1 MGLWRSREI
10 KTDDSR
16 LPSATTAGKR
26 LDDSVDVGWVQEE
39 LLDDDKVEDDRIDDL
54 GGCSEW
60 TGTRV
65 NRGRDTRWFGIVIED
80 GDLDYGSV
88 V

>member
-26 LDDSVDVGWVQEE
+26 LDDIVDVGWVQEE
-39 LLDDDKVEDDRIDDL
+39 LLDDDKVGDDRIEDDL
-54 GGCSEW
+54 DGCSEW
-60 TGTRV
+60 T
-65 NRGRDTRWFGIVIED
+65 
-80 GDLDYGSV
+80 
-88 V
+88 

>member
-26 LDDSVDVGWVQEE
+26 LDDIVDVGLVQEE
-39 LLDDDKVEDDRIDDL
+39 LLDDDKVEDRIDDL
-54 GGCSEW
+54 DGCSRW

-65 NRGRDTRWFGIVIED
+65 NRDRDTRWFGIVMED
-80 GDLDYGSV
+80 GVGLGPLD
-88 V
+88 

>member
-39 LLDDDKVEDDRIDDL
+39 LLDDDKVEDRIDDL
-54 GGCSEW
+54 DGCSRW

-65 NRGRDTRWFGIVIED
+65 NRGRDIRWFGLVIED

>member
-26 LDDSVDVGWVQEE
+26 LDDIVDVGW
-39 LLDDDKVEDDRIDDL
+39 L
-54 GGCSEW
+54 GVGGT
-60 TGTRV
+60 TG
-65 NRGRDTRWFGIVIED
+65 
-80 GDLDYGSV
+80 
-88 V
+88 

>member
-10 KTDDSR
+10 KTEDSR
-16 LPSATTAGKR
+16 LPSATTAGKG
-26 LDDSVDVGWVQEE
+26 LDNIVDVGWVQEE
-39 LLDDDKVEDDRIDDL
+39 LLDADRFDNRIDDDL
-54 GGCSEW
+54 DGCSER

-65 NRGRDTRWFGIVIED
+65 NRGRDTRQFGIVIED

>member
-26 LDDSVDVGWVQEE
+26 LDDIVDVGWVQEE
-39 LLDDDKVEDDRIDDL
+39 LLDDDRFDDRIADNLD
-54 GGCSEW
+54 GCSKR

-65 NRGRDTRWFGIVIED
+65 NRGRDTRQLVWNSD
-80 GDLDYGSV
+80 RRWRS
-88 V
+88 